1 VKTDTIVKPYTVVI
15 KLLNTHVAFGTMFRS
30 CGFDNFASLALVFRL
45 KDNLFIVKSFNSCL
59 KIIRGHVPWADE
71 TSLEVSKIAEYHNE
85 GSDVLVIPIDIG
97 VRNMVEAVE
106 YINVKATEC
115 ASEVY

>member
-1 VKTDTIVKPYTVVI
+1 
-15 KLLNTHVAFGTMFRS
+15 M
-30 CGFDNFASLALVFRL
+30 
-45 KDNLFIVKSFNSCL
+45 
-59 KIIRGHVPWADE
+59 PWADE

-85 GSDVLVIPIDIG
+85 GSDVLVISVDIG